1 MIVNSNQFS
10 YNKEKNSFVTEM
22 SSLCRLAEE
31 VNIFNQIYPDAADQG
46 FTMISERTGTEAKF
60 VVKLYEHDSEG
71 EFVAWHLV
79 PTAETVRK
87 NPRLRCSTVIIF
99 ND

>member
-22 SSLCRLAEE
+22 SSLCSLVED
-31 VNIFNQIYPDAADQG
+31 VNPFVQIYPDAADEG
-46 FTMISERTGTEAKF
+46 FTMISERTGHEAKF
-60 VVKLYEHDSEG
+60 AVNLYERDAEG

-87 NPRLRCSTVIIF
+87 NPRLRGATVTIF